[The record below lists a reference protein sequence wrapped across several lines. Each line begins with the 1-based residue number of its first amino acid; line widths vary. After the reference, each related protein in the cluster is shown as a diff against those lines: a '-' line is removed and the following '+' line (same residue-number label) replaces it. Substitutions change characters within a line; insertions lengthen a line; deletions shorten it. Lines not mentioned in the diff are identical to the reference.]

1 MTMDYRLYSDYPD
14 NRYVLNCDEPNY
26 DFNKPRLKNI
36 FWENYDYICEL
47 DRSGRARPVILDN
60 VQNVLL
66 CRTEYF
72 GYDAF
77 ECPKCGNEYLVYHHC
92 HCKLCPSCGVKTQ
105 RKLAV
110 QVEHM
115 CLDVKHRHIIFT
127 IPEEFRICFR
137 KDRSAMNL
145 LFIAAR
151 NTIAKI
157 TNEKIY
163 RKMKNK
169 QGKTGKI
176 SNPKDNLY
184 LFRNYKDA
192 IQFGMIA
199 TLHTFG
205 RDLKWNPHIHCLI
218 PELVY
223 DPTND
228 TYKHINFF
236 SYESLRKTWQYELT
250 RLMSQRFGKDFDHLK
265 NLSYKSNRT
274 GFYVY
279 AKERKDDNGK
289 IADNGKSYKKNIKG
303 CVNYMIRYASRPAMA
318 ESRLISYD
326 KKTNTVKW
334 WYEDH
339 ITEKRIEVTESGKSL
354 IEKIIVHI
362 PDKHFRMIRYYGFYH
377 PKNNDTLDHIHE
389 LLGEEKHKDYSKQTR
404 NRLKKAAMNKLK
416 FRTFLLDSFNRDV
429 LRCPCGATLQYVS
442 TYNPLEKKKNDRAY
456 RQSCIDE
463 MRRLSIRR
471 VPSS

>member
-1 MTMDYRLYSDYPD
+1 MDYRLYSDYPD

-47 DRSGRARPVILDN
+47 DRTGRARPVILDN

-303 CVNYMIRYASRPAMA
+303 CVNYMIRYASRPAMCNCA
-318 ESRLISYD
+318 Q
-326 KKTNTVKW
+326 N
-334 WYEDH
+334 
-339 ITEKRIEVTESGKSL
+339 
-354 IEKIIVHI
+354 
-362 PDKHFRMIRYYGFYH
+362 
-377 PKNNDTLDHIHE
+377 
-389 LLGEEKHKDYSKQTR
+389 
-404 NRLKKAAMNKLK
+404 
-416 FRTFLLDSFNRDV
+416 
-429 LRCPCGATLQYVS
+429 
-442 TYNPLEKKKNDRAY
+442 
-456 RQSCIDE
+456 
-463 MRRLSIRR
+463 
-471 VPSS
+471 